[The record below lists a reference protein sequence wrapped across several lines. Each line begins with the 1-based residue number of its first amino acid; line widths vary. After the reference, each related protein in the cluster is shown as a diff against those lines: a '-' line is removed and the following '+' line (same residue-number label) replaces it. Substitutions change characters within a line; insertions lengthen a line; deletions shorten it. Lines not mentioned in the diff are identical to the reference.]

1 MIGVTIRNGTTVEG
15 ATHKFVVDLI
25 KEGGDSL
32 TLTVISVPNYRDQ
45 ERTENSEDSSGYS
58 NYDYSDRKPLPITV
72 PDYQSVSEGTD
83 KFVVYN
89 VYMSGKLLVSHRY
102 SQFADL
108 HNRLKREF
116 VDYVFPKFPG
126 KWPFSLSEQQLDSRR
141 RALEHYVEK
150 EVDVN
155 RAINGYQRTDSVKQA
170 VRSYNVI
177 ERNAWLF
184 DRNWPV
190 LRICDIKAVFLH

>member
-1 MIGVTIRNGTTVEG
+1 MEG

-83 KFVVYN
+83 KFVVT
-89 VYMSGKLLVSHRY
+89 LLQNY
-102 SQFADL
+102 SMVCIAAPPPPSLAYTSQPL
-108 HNRLKREF
+108 HLYFNI
-116 VDYVFPKFPG
+116 
-126 KWPFSLSEQQLDSRR
+126 S
-141 RALEHYVEK
+141 
-150 EVDVN
+150 
-155 RAINGYQRTDSVKQA
+155 
-170 VRSYNVI
+170 
-177 ERNAWLF
+177 
-184 DRNWPV
+184 
-190 LRICDIKAVFLH
+190 